1 MSENWLIH
9 AHQRQLSPELGLL
22 SKHACGHSQAEHR

>member
-22 SKHACGHSQAEHR
+22 SERACGHSQAEHR